1 MKFMPPGVL
10 FANAL
15 NISQKNNV
23 YVVHFAKHKKS
34 TQNRVL
40 FCYFLI
46 IQLNKKQQNQCYEK
60 RDADRQHNLVS
71 YNFLHY
77 KKSVGFLKTPANV
90 ENFLIGCH

>member
-1 MKFMPPGVL
+1 MNFLPPGLL

-15 NISQKNNV
+15 NISQKEQLCAL
-23 YVVHFAKHKKS
+23 YTLRSIKKAPK
-34 TQNRVL
+34 QGAFL
-40 FCYFLI
+40 LLLI

-71 YNFLHY
+71 YEFLHY

>member
-1 MKFMPPGVL
+1 VL

-23 YVVHFAKHKKS
+23 YVVHFALKKKHPFP
-34 TQNRVL
+34 RCF
-40 FCYFLI
+40 FCPFLI
-46 IQLNKKQQNQCYEK
+46 TQLNKKQQNQCYEK
-60 RDADRQHNLVS
+60 RDADGQHNLVS